1 VNLFTSKMKIR
12 KYLFNEE
19 AVSMKGLK
27 GITLTLVFALALLMI
42 HSGDSR
48 AEAIVYDI
56 DPDHSQV
63 IFKVKHL
70 GISTVTGR
78 FDLFAGSYAFDEADM
93 ASSKVEMDIVASSI
107 NTNKK
112 KRDDHLKS
120 NEFLDIEK
128 YPSIT
133 FKSKEVKKSSGGDF
147 QIVGDLTIHG
157 VTKEVTLDADYEG
170 SVTDPWGNDRS
181 AFTAST
187 EINRKDFGM
196 EWNKALEAGGFLV
209 GDEVIITIEI
219 EGIKKKS

>member
-1 VNLFTSKMKIR
+1 MK
-12 KYLFNEE
+12 
-19 AVSMKGLK
+19 KG
-27 GITLTLVFALALLMI
+27 
-42 HSGDSR
+42 R
-48 AEAIVYDI
+48 
-56 DPDHSQV
+56 
-63 IFKVKHL
+63 
-70 GISTVTGR
+70 
-78 FDLFAGSYAFDEADM
+78 
-93 ASSKVEMDIVASSI
+93 
-107 NTNKK
+107 
-112 KRDDHLKS
+112 
-120 NEFLDIEK
+120 
-128 YPSIT
+128 
-133 FKSKEVKKSSGGDF
+133 GGDF